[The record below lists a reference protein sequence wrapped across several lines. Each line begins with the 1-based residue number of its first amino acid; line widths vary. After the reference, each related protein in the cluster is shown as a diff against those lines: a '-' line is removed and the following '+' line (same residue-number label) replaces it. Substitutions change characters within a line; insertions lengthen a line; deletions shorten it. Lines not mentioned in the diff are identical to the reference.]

1 MNAPESK
8 IDSMTHD
15 AWATLVTESSHC
27 LLPKWSIFSQ
37 TFNDLFEKSFC
48 LLKLKTISITI
59 LGKGIEVL
67 NSKYNNKW
75 YGNTYS
81 YNISE

>member
-15 AWATLVTESSHC
+15 AWATLVTKSSHC
-27 LLPKWSIFSQ
+27 LLPKWSTFSQ
-37 TFNDLFEKSFC
+37 TFNALFEMSF
-48 LLKLKTISITI
+48 LLKLRNVSITI

-81 YNISE
+81 TIF

>member
-8 IDSMTHD
+8 RDSMTHG
-15 AWATLVTESSHC
+15 AWATLVMESSHC
-27 LLPKWSIFSQ
+27 LLPKWATFSQ
-37 TFNDLFEKSFC
+37 TFNALFEMSFF
-48 LLKLKTISITI
+48 LFKLKNVSITI

-81 YNISE
+81 YNISK